1 MVYLRIIRSSFV
13 RPLHYSRFSRNVK
26 GKTPQKDAARLFSPG
41 DAEDRQSTQPAPGMY
56 EGAAAPSYEIRRTG
70 FAGSRDR
77 SLPRPVGE
85 TGRRSVGNRKE
96 RHQRDYASSP
106 EGYSLLPISFGV
118 CPEGAREMM
127 YFAPLTAARMREQ
140 TCSDCYTMKPG
151 INSGPYTMNRN
162 TTIRHSR

>member
-1 MVYLRIIRSSFV
+1 MLRGKLHKKTPPGSFCRATQKTDKV
-13 RPLHYSRFSRNVK
+13 RNRPWGCMKGPQPLH
-26 GKTPQKDAARLFSPG
+26 
-41 DAEDRQSTQPAPGMY
+41 
-56 EGAAAPSYEIRRTG
+56 YEIRRTG
-70 FAGSRDR
+70 FAGLRDR

-118 CPEGAREMM
+118 CPQGAREMM
-127 YFAPLTAARMREQ
+127 YFAPLTAARMRKQ
-140 TCSDCYTMKPG
+140 TCSDCYAMKPG
-151 INSGPYTMNRN
+151 MNSGPYTMNRN